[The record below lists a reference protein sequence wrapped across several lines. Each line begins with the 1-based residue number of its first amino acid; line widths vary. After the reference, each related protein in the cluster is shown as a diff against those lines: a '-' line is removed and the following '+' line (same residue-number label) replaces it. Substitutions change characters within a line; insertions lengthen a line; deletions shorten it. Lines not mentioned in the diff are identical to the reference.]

1 MVGPTSCPG
10 GRKEQLSDQVAA
22 ARSYASRRGIWGWIF
37 FDWAAQPFF
46 TVVTTFI
53 FGPYFIS
60 RMAENPEAGQV
71 AWGYGF
77 AAAGFLIAV
86 LSPILGAVADRTGA
100 RKPWI
105 AFFAVLKIIGLCLLW
120 FAVPGANLFW
130 VLCAFSM
137 AMVAAEF
144 SIVFNDSMMPRL
156 VPSNDIGRVS
166 NIAWGLGYLGGM
178 IVLIFV
184 VLCLAAS
191 PETGTTI
198 IGMKPLF
205 GLDPVL
211 GEDARITG
219 PLAALWY
226 FVFILPMFLFTPDAE
241 RGEPLRKALRS
252 GFAELKVTLTEARK
266 RSGLV
271 RFLVARMIY
280 QDGVNATL
288 ALGAGYAAAL
298 FSWTI
303 TEIGLFG
310 MVMNVMAIFSCLV
323 ASRVDT
329 RIGSKAVVIFSLVLL
344 LLASIGIVST
354 GRDYTLFGLMP
365 FASPTT
371 QGLFSSAAEHAYL
384 IYGLMIGAAFGPVQA
399 SSRSWFARSIK
410 PEESGRYFGIYALAG
425 RATSFLGPFLVATIT
440 ALSGSAA
447 LGMSV
452 LVIFFAVG
460 LVLIAMTPYPADKLA
475 ATSPS

>member
-1 MVGPTSCPG
+1 M
-10 GRKEQLSDQVAA
+10 SDQIADA
-22 ARSYASRRGIWGWIF
+22 HNHASRRGIWGWIF

-86 LSPILGAVADRTGA
+86 LSPVLGAVADKTGA

-105 AFFAVLKIIGLCLLW
+105 AFFAVLKITGLCLLW
-120 FAVPGANLFW
+120 FAVPGASLFW
-130 VLCAFSM
+130 VLCAFSI

-156 VPSNDIGRVS
+156 VPSKNIGRVS

-184 VLCLAAS
+184 VVCLAAS
-191 PETGTTI
+191 PETGRTI
-198 IGMKPLF
+198 IGIKPLF
-205 GLDPVL
+205 GLDPAL

-226 FVFILPMFLFTPDAE
+226 FVFILPMFLFTPDAA

-266 RSGLV
+266 RPGLV
-271 RFLVARMIY
+271 RFLAARMIY
-280 QDGVNATL
+280 QDAISATL
-288 ALGAGYAAAL
+288 ALGGGYAAGL
-298 FSWTI
+298 FGWTI

-310 MVMNVMAIFSCLV
+310 MVMNVAAIFSCLI
-323 ASRVDT
+323 ASRIDARV
-329 RIGSKAVVIFSLVLL
+329 GSKAVVIVSLVLL
-344 LLASIGIVST
+344 LLASIGVVST
-354 GRDYTLFGLMP
+354 GRDYTLFGLLP
-365 FASPTT
+365 FAAAPAG
-371 QGLFSSAAEHAYL
+371 GLFSSPAEHAYL

-410 PEESGRYFGIYALAG
+410 PEEAGRYFGIYALAG

-440 ALSGSAA
+440 AFSGSAA
-447 LGMSV
+447 LGMSA
-452 LVIFFAVG
+452 LVIFFAAG
-460 LVLIAMTPYPADKLA
+460 LALIAVTPYPADSMTVLVNPAK
-475 ATSPS
+475 